1 MSDEFI
7 IHDIKYDIHQTE
19 PMGSKEKF
27 WYRDKNNQRF
37 LFKVG
42 REGTGENWVEIAAS
56 GLADLIGIPHVFY
69 EPAKYESKLGTICKT
84 FVDKGSLIHGNEIL
98 HALNPGRY
106 PPLDEPAKFKRIPE
120 YTLCDT
126 LLVNNQS
133 KLDVPSNYCVEDN
146 RVVKAIDVFIGYSLF
161 DAWIGNT
168 DRHHQNW
175 GWILHE
181 EGNRV
186 SLAPTFDHA
195 SSLGREIRDEE
206 RRERLKISDQH
217 DSKQDKQ
224 IETKGSIRSVESYA
238 EKSFTPFYGDP
249 SQSKVLTTF
258 EVASILIEQMH
269 LAAKYW
275 IEKILAVQ
283 EEQIEGVLDKIP
295 EEFISSPSRD
305 FAVRIL
311 SINKERLNELY
322 WKNP

>member
-1 MSDEFI
+1 MNEKFI

-27 WYRDKNNQRF
+27 WYRDKDNQRF

-42 REGTGENWVEIAAS
+42 REGTGENWAEIAAS
-56 GLADLIGIPHVFY
+56 ELAELIGIPHAHY
-69 EPAKYESKLGTICKT
+69 EPAKYESKLGTISKT

-98 HALNPGRY
+98 HVLHPGYY
-106 PPLDEPAKFKRIPE
+106 PQLDEPAKFKRIPE

-126 LLVNNQS
+126 LAANNQP
-133 KLDVPSNYCVEDN
+133 KLNIPQGYQPEDN
-146 RVVKAIDVFIGYSLF
+146 RIVKALDVFIGYLLY

-181 EGNRV
+181 EDNRV

-206 RRERLKISDQH
+206 RRERLKNSDQH
-217 DSKQDKQ
+217 GSKQDKR
-224 IETKGSIRSVESYA
+224 IETKGSIRCVESYA

-275 IEKILAVQ
+275 IEKIVSVQ
-283 EEQIEGVLDKIP
+283 EEQIEGVFTKIP
-295 EEFISSPSRD
+295 KEFISSRSHD

-311 SINKERLNELY
+311 SINKERLNDLY